1 MIPFNRPVTPPTLL
15 ERFAEVARSGHHSG
29 DGPMSGRASQML
41 RELHPGCAAVLLTT
55 SCTHALE
62 LSALVLDIQP
72 GDEVILPSFTFVST
86 ANAFALRGAR
96 LRFADIDPTTLNLSV
111 DSVRSL
117 ATEQTKVI
125 VPVHYA
131 GVGCDMGPLQQIA
144 NESGATIVEDNAH
157 GLFGKIGD
165 RALGTYGGMSTLSF
179 HETKNI
185 SSGEGGALVINN
197 PDLVARAEIAREK
210 GTNRSQFF
218 RGMVDKYSWVDLG
231 SSWLPSEFTAAS
243 IVAGLEHGAVT
254 QARRMEVWKRYE
266 SELAD
271 WTCTRDV
278 LLPSVPSGRIQPAH
292 MFYLLM
298 GDLSTRTAFL
308 RHMTAHNVHA
318 VFHYVPLHSSAAAE
332 KFADP
337 VTPCPVTDDIS
348 ERLVRLP
355 LFGDISDKEVD
366 MVIKAVRDF

>member
-1 MIPFNRPVTPPTLL
+1 ML
-15 ERFAEVARSGHHSG
+15 EI
-29 DGPMSGRASQML
+29 
-41 RELHPGCAAVLLTT
+41 LHPGCAAVLLTT

-62 LSALVLDIQP
+62 MTALVLDVQP

-96 LRFADIDPTTLNLSV
+96 LRFADIDPTTLNISV

-131 GVGCDMGPLQQIA
+131 GVGCEMDALEKIA
-144 NESGATIVEDNAH
+144 GEFGATIVEDNAH
-157 GLFGKIGD
+157 GLFGKIGN

-197 PDLVARAEIAREK
+197 PDLVLRAEIAREK

-218 RGMVDKYSWVDLG
+218 RGMVDKYSWVGLG

-243 IVAGLEHGAVT
+243 IVAGLEHSAVS
-254 QARRMEVWKRYE
+254 QARRTAVWQRYDQ
-266 SELAD
+266 ELAD
-271 WTCTRDV
+271 WACSRGV
-278 LLPSVPSGRIQPAH
+278 QLPHVPHDRLQPAH
-292 MFYLLM
+292 MFYLLVS
-298 GDLSTRTAFL
+298 DLATRTAFI
-308 RHMTAHNVHA
+308 RHMKQKGVQT

-332 KFADP
+332 LFAAP
-337 VTPCPVTDDIS
+337 VLPCPVTDEVS
-348 ERLVRLP
+348 KRLVRIP
-355 LFGDISDKEVD
+355 LFGDISEDEVGR
-366 MVIKAVRDF
+366 VIDAVHAF